1 MAPGLM
7 NQVWTVMNN
16 NDPKIGPEISR
27 RGFLKGAA
35 IAGVSAVIP
44 TERVPAAVESG
55 NESTLGGF
63 QAQKRPLGRTGL
75 ECSILGMGGFHLGA
89 VSDQAEVNNMVAK
102 AIDHGINI
110 FDNAWEYH
118 KGLSEEKLGTA
129 LKGKRDNVIVMSA
142 FSTHTDR
149 ETAMRMLEASLNR
162 LQTDHLDVWQIHEV
176 IFHNDPELIYARDSV
191 LEALARAKQQ
201 GKVRFVGFN
210 GHKHPA
216 INLEMLTR
224 GYAFD
229 VVQMPLNPL
238 DPGFRSFENNVLPVA
253 NRRGVAVLGMKSMGG
268 SGESIAQGALT
279 PSEALSYAMSLPVA
293 TTISGIDSM
302 GVLDQNL
309 AILRD
314 FTPLSDA
321 QMQTLRNHCK
331 QFNDGRFELYKS
343 TMKYD
348 SDLSRSQHGYPS
360 AAELPL

>member
-1 MAPGLM
+1 M
-7 NQVWTVMNN
+7 TDNN
-16 NDPKIGPEISR
+16 PKAGPEVSR

-35 IAGVSAVIP
+35 IAGVSAMIP
-44 TERVPAAVESG
+44 AEKTSAAVEAG
-55 NESTLGGF
+55 GESVLGSF
-63 QAQKRPLGRTGL
+63 QALRRPLGSTGL
-75 ECSILGMGGFHLGA
+75 ECSILGMGGFHLGTVA
-89 VSDQAEVNNMVAK
+89 DQAEVNNMVAK

-110 FDNAWEYH
+110 FDNAWEFH
-118 KGLSEEKLGTA
+118 KGLSEEKLGVA

-142 FSTHTDR
+142 VCTHGPDQDV
-149 ETAMRMLEASLNR
+149 AMRMLDASLTR
-162 LQTDHLDVWQIHEV
+162 LQTDHLDVWEIHEV
-176 IFHNDPELIYARDSV
+176 IYHNDPGLIYATDSV
-191 LEALARAKQQ
+191 LAALTKAKQQ

-216 INLEMLTR
+216 INLEMLNR

-238 DPGFRSFENNVLPVA
+238 DPAFRSFETSVLPLA
-253 NRRGVAVLGMKSMGG
+253 NQRGIAVLGMKSMGG
-268 SGESIAQGALT
+268 SGELISSGAFPPT
-279 PSEALSYAMSLPVA
+279 EALSYAMSLPVA

-302 GVLDQNL
+302 EVLDQNL

-314 FTPLSDA
+314 FMPLTAD
-321 QMQTLRNHCK
+321 QMQTLRDHCK

>member
-1 MAPGLM
+1 M
-7 NQVWTVMNN
+7 ND

-44 TERVPAAVESG
+44 AERVPAAVESG

-110 FDNAWEYH
+110 FDNAWEFH
-118 KGLSEEKLGTA
+118 RGLSEEKLGFA
-129 LKGKRDNVIVMSA
+129 LKGKRDKVIVMSA
-142 FSTHTDR
+142 VCTHGPGQDV
-149 ETAMRMLEASLNR
+149 AMRMLDASLNR

-176 IFHNDPELIYARDSV
+176 IYHNDPELIYARDSV
-191 LEALARAKQQ
+191 LEALTRAKQQ

-216 INLEMLTR
+216 INLEMLNR

-238 DPGFRSFENNVLPVA
+238 DPAFRSFENNVLPIA
-253 NRRGVAVLGMKSMGG
+253 NQRGVAVLGMKSMGG
-268 SGESIAQGALT
+268 SGEVISNGAFT

-302 GVLDQNL
+302 EVLDQNL

-314 FTPLSDA
+314 FKPLSAD
-321 QMQTLRNHCK
+321 QMQTLRDHGK
-331 QFNDGRFELYKS
+331 QFNDGRYELYKS
-343 TMKYD
+343 TLKYD
-348 SDLSRSQHGYPS
+348 SGLGRSQHGYPS